1 MRHHRAHH
9 TRPRRRGFFSRIT
22 GVFRPRQIYLRS
34 DRQVR
39 FIALKPWHQ
48 IAALVFGLAGLF
60 WVAYA
65 SINVGFKDQLLVV
78 KERRLYQARLEY
90 EDRIAELRRAID
102 RMNDRLLLDQN
113 AYLDKVDQVRAD
125 YDKLVERQRRLDRF
139 VHEGLKLPNDKGA
152 TPASGT
158 PNKSAQPQRQGF
170 NEESFGKKYAR
181 AFRSEVEALAPLA
194 DLRRMFQSYDD
205 TEADILEGVITETDR
220 RVARARHVF
229 RKLGINADALISGSH
244 LDTANMGGPFEAL
257 TAADL
262 GPERIADLIG
272 KVQQNLAVIAKLN
285 YEGTRMPVWLPL
297 RHVERITSGFGPRI
311 DPLLRMPAF
320 HPGIDFKAPYG
331 SPVLA
336 TASGKVDMAGWDGGY
351 GRVVEINHGFGV
363 KTRFAHLKRIR
374 VKRGQYVKRGQVVG
388 YLGSTGR
395 STGFH
400 LHYETRVNGHP
411 INPVRFWKVR
421 NELQAVAE

>member
-9 TRPRRRGFFSRIT
+9 TRPRKYGFIARIT

-48 IAALVFGLAGLF
+48 IVALVFGLAGLF

-65 SINVGFKDQLLVV
+65 SINVGFKDQLLIV

-102 RMNDRLLLDQN
+102 HMNDKLLLDQN
-113 AYLDKVDQVRAD
+113 AYLDKVDQVRTD
-125 YDKLVERQRRLDRF
+125 YDKLVERQRLLDRF
-139 VHEGLKLPNDKGA
+139 VHKTLKRPDDKA
-152 TPASGT
+152 PAESD
-158 PNKSAQPQRQGF
+158 PKRAAKSQRQGF
-170 NEESFGKKYAR
+170 NEESFRKKYAR
-181 AFRSEVEALAPLA
+181 AFHSEEQALAPLA
-194 DLRRMFQSYDD
+194 DLRRMFQNYDD
-205 TEADILEGVITETDR
+205 TEADILEAVITETDR
-220 RVARARHVF
+220 RVANARHVF
-229 RKLGINADALISGSH
+229 RKLGINADAVISGSH

-257 TAADL
+257 TAADP
-262 GPERIADLIG
+262 GPARISDLIG
-272 KVQQNLAVIAKLN
+272 KVQENLAAIAKLR
-285 YEGTRMPVWLPL
+285 YEGSRMPVWLPL
-297 RHVERITSGFGPRI
+297 RHVERITSPFGPRI
-311 DPLLRMPAF
+311 DPLLHMPAL

-351 GRVVEINHGFGV
+351 GRLVEINHGFGV
-363 KTRFAHLKRIR
+363 KTRFAHLKKIR
-374 VKRGQYVKRGQVVG
+374 VKLGQYVKRGAVVG
-388 YLGSTGR
+388 YLGNTGR
-395 STGFH
+395 TTGYH

-421 NELQAVAE
+421 DELKAIAE

>member
-9 TRPRRRGFFSRIT
+9 TRPRKRGLISRIT

-65 SINVGFKDQLLVV
+65 SINVAFKDQLLVV

-102 RMNDRLLLDQN
+102 RMNDKLLLDQN
-113 AYLDKVDQVRAD
+113 TYLDKVDQVRAD
-125 YDKLVERQRRLDRF
+125 YDKLVERQRFLDQF
-139 VHEGLKLPNDKGA
+139 VHQGLKAPGDKAAAPKSGDPQQ
-152 TPASGT
+152 PA
-158 PNKSAQPQRQGF
+158 KMQRDGL
-170 NEESFGKKYAR
+170 NEESFRARYAD
-181 AFRSEVEALAPLA
+181 AFHSREQALAPLA
-194 DLRRMFQSYDD
+194 DLRRMFQSYED
-205 TEADILEGVITETDR
+205 TEADILEGVITETGR
-220 RVARARHVF
+220 RMANARHVF
-229 RKLGINADALISGSH
+229 RKLGIDADAVIAGSR
-244 LDTANMGGPFEAL
+244 LNTAHMGGPFVMA

-262 GPERIADLIG
+262 GPGRISDLMG
-272 KVQQNLAVIAKLN
+272 EVTDNLAAIAKLR
-285 YEGTRMPVWLPL
+285 YEGGRMPVWLPL
-297 RHVERITSGFGPRI
+297 RKAERITSRFGIRI
-311 DPLLRMPAF
+311 DPLLHVRAL
-320 HPGIDFKAPYG
+320 HTGIDFKAPYG
-331 SPVLA
+331 SAVLA

-351 GRVVEINHGFGV
+351 GRIVEIDHGFGV
-363 KTRFAHLKRIR
+363 KTRFAHLKKVR
-374 VKRGQYVKRGQVVG
+374 VKRGQYVKRGEVVG
-388 YLGSTGR
+388 YLGNTGR

-400 LHYETRVNGHP
+400 LHYETRVNGRP

-421 NELQAVAE
+421 DELQAIAE

>member
-9 TRPRRRGFFSRIT
+9 TRPRRGRFLSRIT

-102 RMNDRLLLDQN
+102 RMNDKLLLDQN

-125 YDKLVERQRRLDRF
+125 YDKLVERQRLLDRF
-139 VHEGLKLPNDKGA
+139 VHEGLKLPNDKA
-152 TPASGT
+152 AAPASADPGK
-158 PNKSAQPQRQGF
+158 PARPQRQGF
-170 NEESFGKKYAR
+170 NEESFRNKYAR
-181 AFRSEVEALAPLA
+181 AFRSKEEALAPLA

-205 TEADILEGVITETDR
+205 TEADILEGVISETDR
-220 RVARARHVF
+220 RLANARHVF
-229 RKLGINADALISGSH
+229 RKLGIDADAVISGSH
-244 LDTANMGGPFEAL
+244 LKTANMGGPFEAL
-257 TAADL
+257 TATDL
-262 GPERIADLIG
+262 GPARISDLIAN
-272 KVQQNLAVIAKLN
+272 VQDNLATIAKLR
-285 YEGTRMPVWLPL
+285 YEGSRMPVWLPL
-297 RHVERITSGFGPRI
+297 HHAERITSSFGPRI
-311 DPLLRMPAF
+311 DPLLHVPAM
-320 HPGIDFKAPYG
+320 HTGIDFRAPYG

-351 GRVVEINHGFGV
+351 GRLVEIDHGFGV
-363 KTRFAHLKRIR
+363 KTRFAHLKAIKVKLGQH
-374 VKRGQYVKRGQVVG
+374 VKRGAVVG
-388 YLGSTGR
+388 YLGNTGR

-421 NELQAVAE
+421 DELKAIAE